1 MWFERVIR
9 AGDAFWE
16 PGGDIIRYHDGNTV
30 PDVWSRFADAP
41 TEADVLRDEADRY
54 VARLRVPGAASTALR
69 YDGIG
74 HDFMMLTP
82 LNNTE
87 PTRAVFARAI
97 AFLPE
102 ALHCL

>member
-1 MWFERVIR
+1 MGWR
-9 AGDAFWE
+9 
-16 PGGDIIRYHDGNTV
+16 
-30 PDVWSRFADAP
+30 RFADAP
-41 TEADVLRDEADRY
+41 TEADVLRDEGDRY
-54 VARLRVPGAASTALR
+54 VARLRVALAASTALC

-87 PTRAVFARAI
+87 PARAVFARAI